1 MSEIYKILVSENTN
15 KYKISINEPIKSPES
30 TQNYEFFLSGD
41 NISSGTV
48 VYIKENKVYKF
59 DVNNESL
66 YGFHIG
72 IATTSA
78 ITNTSIKVQ
87 FNGIV
92 HIPGFGLIPDTLYY
106 IGLNSRP
113 STNISGITLLTPLGV
128 SISVDKLFLQIT
140 NFQIITI

>member
-1 MSEIYKILVSENTN
+1 MAELYKISVSENTN
-15 KYKISINEPIKSPES
+15 KYKISVNEPILNTS
-30 TQNYEFFLSGD
+30 TSSNFELFQSGD

-59 DVNNESL
+59 DVNDESL

-72 IATTSA
+72 VAITSA

-92 HIPGFGLIPDTLYY
+92 HIPGFGLLPDTLYY

-113 STNISGITLLTPLGV
+113 STNINGIKLLTPLGV
-128 SISVDKLFLQIT
+128 SISEDKIFLQLP

>member
-1 MSEIYKILVSENTN
+1 MAELYKISVSENTN
-15 KYKISINEPIKSPES
+15 KYKISVNEQIVNNSVS
-30 TQNYEFFLSGD
+30 SNSEFFQSGD

-59 DVNNESL
+59 DVNDENL

-72 IATTSA
+72 IAITSA
-78 ITNTSIKVQ
+78 TINTSIKVQ

-92 HIPGFGLIPDTLYY
+92 HIPGFGLLPDTLYY

-113 STNISGITLLTPLGV
+113 STDINNITLLTPIGV
-128 SISVDKLFLQIT
+128 SISPDKLFLQIT